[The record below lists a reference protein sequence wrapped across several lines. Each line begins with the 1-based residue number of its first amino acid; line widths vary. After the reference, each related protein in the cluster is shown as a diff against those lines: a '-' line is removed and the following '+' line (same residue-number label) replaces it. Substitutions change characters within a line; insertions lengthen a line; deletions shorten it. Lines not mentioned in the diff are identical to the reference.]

1 MIEEGFKP
9 AHSDPSN
16 APSFVIYYVAQPK
29 SVGTRY
35 PDATASAHAAD
46 HQAPHILNEPLH
58 NTLVVP
64 FLNQQP
70 QPVQIVAH
78 YCEIIEIRRANR
90 WPVLQKAIELCK
102 KNQASLLIAELGT
115 LASNESFTQ
124 LILNANI
131 PFHCCDQPFVDRNIL
146 EALHKH
152 AKVQKKLHGELIRKG
167 LQSTSAKSGN
177 PNAAEVIGKVN
188 KPKIDTAILFAFLL
202 EPIVHNYKAKGYSQ
216 RQMVTYLNDEGFTA
230 PEGGRWVLSQLQKV
244 LERVKLND
252 LAQQVRTNWPQL
264 SAENLTNQQ
273 IAEKLNEAN
282 IPALKRS
289 GWNETQIKKLLQRIE
304 QIEDISVMNALFLQ
318 LIPILRYIRQKN
330 IPVTTWFEQCS
341 NAGMAITHRHLLA
354 DITV

>member
-1 MIEEGFKP
+1 MIEEGYKP
-9 AHSDPSN
+9 SQNDTVN

-29 SVGTRY
+29 GATMAMRY
-35 PDATASAHAAD
+35 PDATTPKEGYSL
-46 HQAPHILNEPLH
+46 QTLNEPLH
-58 NTLVVP
+58 TALVVP

-78 YCEIIEIRRANR
+78 YCEMIEIRRANR

-102 KNQASLLIAELGT
+102 KNQATLLIAELGT

-124 LILNANI
+124 LILSANV

-152 AKVQKKLHGELIRKG
+152 AQVQKKLHGELIRKG

-202 EPIVHNYKAKGYSQ
+202 EPIVQNYKAKGYSQ
-216 RQMVTYLNDEGFTA
+216 RQMVKYLNDEGFTA

-252 LAQQVRTNWPQL
+252 LAQQVRKTFPEL
-264 SAENLTNQQ
+264 SQEKLTTTEM
-273 IAEKLNEAN
+273 AEKLNTAN

-289 GWNETQIKKLLQRIE
+289 GWNDIQVKKLLHRIE
-304 QIEDISVMNALFLQ
+304 QIEDIATMNQLFIQ
-318 LIPILRYIRQKN
+318 LIPILRYIRHHNMPISTLLERCAHVGIAVNNQSL
-330 IPVTTWFEQCS
+330 V
-341 NAGMAITHRHLLA
+341 ADMA
-354 DITV
+354 V

>member
-9 AHSDPSN
+9 SHNDTLN

-29 SVGTRY
+29 SAATRY
-35 PDATASAHAAD
+35 AQASVPPLIED
-46 HQAPHILNEPLH
+46 HQASHTLNEPLH
-58 NTLVVP
+58 TALVVP

-90 WPVLQKAIELCK
+90 WPVLQKAIDLCK
-102 KNQASLLIAELGT
+102 KNQATLLIAELGT

-124 LILNANI
+124 LVLNANV

-202 EPIVHNYKAKGYSQ
+202 EPIVQSYKAKGYSQ
-216 RQMVTYLNDEGFTA
+216 RQMVKYLNDEGFTA

-244 LERVKLND
+244 LERVKLNE
-252 LAQQVRTNWPQL
+252 LAQNVRATWPQL
-264 SAENLTNQQ
+264 SQERLSPNQ
-273 IAEKLNEAN
+273 IAEKLNGAN
-282 IPALKRS
+282 IPALKRN
-289 GWNETQIKKLLQRIE
+289 GWNEAQVSKLLHRIE
-304 QIEDISVMNALFLQ
+304 QIEDIAVMNQLFLQ
-318 LIPILRYIRQKN
+318 LIPILRYVRQKN
-330 IPVTTWFEQCS
+330 IPVTTWLEQCS
-341 NAGMAITHRHLLA
+341 NAGIAITNRHLVA
-354 DITV
+354 DIAV